1 MGMDC
6 MNCQS
11 VIREEKLEKKIK
23 ISHFAERIISYYLF
37 HREIQS
43 VFENENQELNN
54 YSLDLFGNE
63 IKIEKLYILDNDWI
77 IYWTNY
83 AEYNTIKEELDKEYF
98 FNDRENIKLLQI
110 KCQNIINSK
119 NIQEFEHSFN
129 NNNKAY
135 TNFISKNI
143 LNLKDFDNIVDEKT
157 YKLLKKLSYENY
169 FNKQNYIEGIIWN
182 QMIILFI
189 EDFQLIKFLYK
200 GILENKDVLIQL
212 SANCL
217 ELNRENN
224 NFDMEKS
231 KLKYEAF
238 KKFLSKSNDEQLINL
253 FNSYNVNLK
262 EEIFINLGEFVIKI
276 RNENFGSKNI
286 IQLEDSNK
294 INFQNINKIRIIGLD
309 NVGAT
314 CYMNATLQCFLNIN
328 SLTNYLLNENIFY
341 NIIKDPS
348 IFTLSSAFCI
358 LLQKVWLDDSIT
370 SHYAPRQ
377 FKRVISA
384 KNPLFEGINA
394 NDSKD
399 LVNFLLEEMNQ
410 ELSRL
415 NISNEINHFK
425 NFQMINQNNMQEILK
440 NFINEFS
447 LKNNSIIAHTFFFIL
462 QTNTICKGCNFNNI
476 KYNFQALF
484 LLEFPLEL
492 IYNYNVSQNIPSFNN
507 EGKKCI
513 DLYSCFNHY
522 RLPTEFVG
530 DNQLYCNNCHGLK
543 DAISVNL
550 LFSLPPVLIIILNR
564 GKGKSFDC
572 NVNFPQFLNLAE
584 YVEYQQSI
592 CNYHLKGV
600 ISHLGESGMSGHFI
614 AYCRNRVDNQW
625 YLYNDSIVTKCK
637 DQNNEFMI
645 GTAYI
650 LFYESINN
658 ENNIIFDGEI
668 NMNLIKNNLNMNLSN
683 LNMNMNQNFMN
694 FLPNNYIINDFGNFN
709 NMNNGNIN
717 MLNNDILNNA
727 QNNIASNNEINMV
740 NNNLNINNMMINN
753 NGISNNMLMN
763 MNE

>member
-1 MGMDC
+1 
-6 MNCQS
+6 
-11 VIREEKLEKKIK
+11 
-23 ISHFAERIISYYLF
+23 
-37 HREIQS
+37 
-43 VFENENQELNN
+43 
-54 YSLDLFGNE
+54 
-63 IKIEKLYILDNDWI
+63 
-77 IYWTNY
+77 
-83 AEYNTIKEELDKEYF
+83 
-98 FNDRENIKLLQI
+98 
-110 KCQNIINSK
+110 
-119 NIQEFEHSFN
+119 
-129 NNNKAY
+129 
-135 TNFISKNI
+135 
-143 LNLKDFDNIVDEKT
+143 
-157 YKLLKKLSYENY
+157 
-169 FNKQNYIEGIIWN
+169 
-182 QMIILFI
+182 
-189 EDFQLIKFLYK
+189 
-200 GILENKDVLIQL
+200 
-212 SANCL
+212 
-217 ELNRENN
+217 
-224 NFDMEKS
+224 MEKS

-276 RNENFGSKNI
+276 KNENFGSKNI

-447 LKNNSIIAHTFFFIL
+447 HKNNSIIAHTFFFIL

-492 IYNYNVSQNIPSFNN
+492 ITMYLKIFHLLIMKVKNVLIYT
-507 EGKKCI
+507 
-513 DLYSCFNHY
+513 L
-522 RLPTEFVG
+522 
-530 DNQLYCNNCHGLK
+530 
-543 DAISVNL
+543 A
-550 LFSLPPVLIIILNR
+550 LIII
-564 GKGKSFDC
+564 D
-572 NVNFPQFLNLAE
+572 
-584 YVEYQQSI
+584 YQQ
-592 CNYHLKGV
+592 NL
-600 ISHLGESGMSGHFI
+600 LG
-614 AYCRNRVDNQW
+614 
-625 YLYNDSIVTKCK
+625 
-637 DQNNEFMI
+637 
-645 GTAYI
+645 
-650 LFYESINN
+650 
-658 ENNIIFDGEI
+658 II
-668 NMNLIKNNLNMNLSN
+668 
-683 LNMNMNQNFMN
+683 
-694 FLPNNYIINDFGNFN
+694 NYIAIIVMD
-709 NMNNGNIN
+709 
-717 MLNNDILNNA
+717 
-727 QNNIASNNEINMV
+727 
-740 NNNLNINNMMINN
+740 
-753 NGISNNMLMN
+753 
-763 MNE
+763 